1 MPITEA
7 ENNNTTQELL
17 KQLSNKETDFAEF
30 VSRAENSFIKK
41 DLNDTWQKLIE
52 KSKLSKSDII
62 NKSDIGYTYFY
73 DILRGEKCPSRDKI
87 VRLILAMQ
95 LELDDCQTVLEL
107 YNWAPLYAKDKR
119 DSAMIY
125 AINNKLSV
133 WSLDELLAENELEM
147 LK

>member
-1 MPITEA
+1 MAILTVGNEKS
-7 ENNNTTQELL
+7 TQELL
-17 KQLSNKETDFAEF
+17 KQLSDKDTEFSEF
-30 VSRAENSFIKK
+30 VTMAEDCFIEKN
-41 DLNDTWQKLIE
+41 LNGIWQKLID
-52 KSKLSKSDII
+52 KSQLSKSDII

-87 VRLILAMQ
+87 VRLILAMK

-125 AINNKLSV
+125 AINNKFSV
-133 WSLDELLAENELEM
+133 WELDELLAENELE
-147 LK
+147 LLR

>member
-1 MPITEA
+1 MPIMEA

-62 NKSDIGYTYFY
+62 NKSNIGYTYFY

-125 AINNKLSV
+125 AINNNLSV

>member
-1 MPITEA
+1 MPVMEA
-7 ENNNTTQELL
+7 ENNKTTQELL

-41 DLNDTWQKLIE
+41 DLNDTWQKLIK

-95 LELDDCQTVLEL
+95 LELDDCQKALEL

-133 WSLDELLAENELEM
+133 WSLDELLADNELEM